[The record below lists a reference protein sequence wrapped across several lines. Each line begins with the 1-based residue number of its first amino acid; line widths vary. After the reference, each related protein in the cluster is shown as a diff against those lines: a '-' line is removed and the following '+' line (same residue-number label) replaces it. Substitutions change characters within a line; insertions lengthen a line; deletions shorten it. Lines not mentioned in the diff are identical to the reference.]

1 MGSFGERPGQF
12 HYLGAIA
19 LTSGKLLVVTDELRV
34 QILTVTG
41 DVVRVLALDKIG
53 QLAGVA
59 VSPVTNDIIITDEV
73 EHRVIVCSWSTE
85 VRIDVLLYL

>member
-1 MGSFGERPGQF
+1 M
-12 HYLGAIA
+12 YLGAIA
-19 LTSGKLLVVTDELRV
+19 LTSGKLLVVTDEMRV
-34 QILTVTG
+34 QIMTVTG
-41 DVVRVLALDKIG
+41 NVVRVLALDSI
-53 QLAGVA
+53 QARGVA